1 MTEPNY
7 EDRNWTSEDGL
18 QLHYR
23 DYPGDGRG
31 DETKTPIICIP
42 GLTRNVRDFAHL
54 GDWLDGTRRLI
65 IVNLRGRGESEYA
78 RDSASYNVKNYMA
91 DIIKLMDEINLPQ
104 AVFFGTSLGGIIT
117 MVMALKHPARIAG
130 AMINDIGPDVDQ
142 RGLDRI
148 AEYLGQGRSFDT
160 WAHAARDLAE
170 INKDIFPDYTL
181 KDWIAY
187 SKKLYGMNS
196 SGRIKLDYDM
206 KISEPF
212 ESEGGGNAVLWR
224 AVDALQDVPT
234 LILRGALSDLFSE
247 ATAQKMVGK
256 LNKAQLVTVPR
267 VGHAPSLEEPTALDA
282 IAALLQR
289 VD

>member
-1 MTEPNY
+1 MIQSDY
-7 EDRNWTSEDGL
+7 EDRYWTSEDGL
-18 QLHYR
+18 ELHCR
-23 DYPGDGRG
+23 DYPGD
-31 DETKTPIICIP
+31 DAKTPVICIP

-54 GDWLDGTRRLI
+54 GDWLNGERRI
-65 IVNLRGRGESEYA
+65 IMVNLRGRGESEYA
-78 RDSASYNVKNYMA
+78 RDSSSYNVKTYVA
-91 DIIKLMDEINLPQ
+91 DIISMMDELNVPKAI
-104 AVFFGTSLGGIIT
+104 FFGTSLGGIIT
-117 MVMALKHPARIAG
+117 MVIASMHPERVAG

-170 INKDIFPDYTL
+170 INKEIFPDYKL

-187 SKKLYGMNS
+187 AKKLYRMNS

-212 ESEGGGNAVLWR
+212 DDKGGDNAALWR
-224 AVDALQDVPT
+224 ALGSLQDVPT
-234 LILRGALSDLFSE
+234 LILRGDLSDLFSE
-247 ATAQKMVGK
+247 ATAHKMLGK
-256 LNKAQLVTVPR
+256 LNKAELVTVPQ
-267 VGHAPSLEEPTALDA
+267 VGHAPSLEEPSSLDA
-282 IAALLQR
+282 IAAFLQR